1 MLRLLSIVL
10 LVFTGFNCASAA
22 EPVDLRVLAWPG
34 YADADMVAA
43 FEKRYKVKV
52 KVSYIT
58 NDDEMWLRMGHKNG
72 ENYDVFAVNT
82 AELQR
87 YIDAKLATP
96 LNPQAIGNM
105 AKQLPRFTSLQDIPG
120 VTRDEQVYAIP
131 YTYSEM
137 GLIYNKNYF
146 EQPPTSWNVLWDPQ
160 YQGKILAYNGSAHN
174 YTLAGMVLGVE
185 NPFQQTNQQL
195 KLSTEQLLALRR
207 NVLTFYSSPEEAS
220 EFYNQES
227 VALVFANYGAQQ
239 LKQLQ
244 DAGAD
249 IGYVIPQE
257 GALAWLDC
265 WAMSSGVK
273 NQDLAHK
280 WIDFTLEPWVSQLL
294 TERQGLANTIV
305 QDTRSLPEDK
315 IIWLEEVEDHQRRS
329 EFWENILSGKTLQM
343 MSLP

>member
-10 LVFTGFNCASAA
+10 LAFTWFNAA
-22 EPVDLRVLAWPG
+22 FAQEKVDLRVLAWPG
-34 YADADMVAA
+34 YADADMVAD

-58 NDDEMWLRMGHKNG
+58 SDDEMWLRMGHKNG

-87 YIDAKLATP
+87 YIDAKLARP
-96 LNPQAIGNM
+96 LNPQAIGNI
-105 AKQLPRFTSLQDIPG
+105 AKQLPRFATLEEIPG
-120 VTRDEQVYAIP
+120 VTRDGLVYAIP

-146 EQPPTSWNVLWDPQ
+146 EQPPTSWKIMWDPQ
-160 YQGKILAYNGSAHN
+160 YQGKVLAYNGSAHN
-174 YTLAGMVLGVE
+174 YSLAGMVQGLD
-185 NPFQQTNQQL
+185 NPFQQSNQQFN
-195 KLSTEQLLALRR
+195 KSTELLLALRR
-207 NVLTFYSSPEEAS
+207 NALTFYSSPEEAS

-249 IGYVIPQE
+249 ISYVIPQE

-265 WAMSSGVK
+265 WALSSGVK
-273 NQDLAHK
+273 NKDLAHK

-305 QDTRSLPEDK
+305 QDNRSVAEDK
-315 IIWLEEVEDHQRRS
+315 IIWLEEVEDHQLRS